1 MEILVGSGPDNR
13 VGSEAVHQL
22 LEQFLQADQH
32 HQPIIFK
39 GSTPGR
45 FFCPGFDLADLC
57 ARPEIEVARAF
68 ESLLHLTRA
77 VFHSGNPVG
86 VVAAGH
92 AAGVGAILVLAADR
106 TVMHQRAKF
115 RFPEINL
122 GLGLFFD
129 VVELLRYRLP
139 PHQAERFLREGV
151 AFSAED
157 ALAMGL
163 VDALTPEK
171 PSASDLDFSA
181 FPAAPAHAARHMKA
195 LCRHGFLQTV
205 SVADQVEQFMQCWTH
220 PQTQA
225 LLRKAL

>member
-1 MEILVGSGPDNR
+1 MDIFVGSGADNSVSSQAIHR
-13 VGSEAVHQL
+13 L

-32 HQPIIFK
+32 NEPIIFK
-39 GSTPGR
+39 GATAGR
-45 FFCPGFDLADLC
+45 FFCSGFDLADLC
-57 ARPEIEVARAF
+57 ARPETEVARAF

-86 VVAAGH
+86 VVAGGH

-106 TVMHQRAKF
+106 CVMQQRSKF

-129 VVELLRYRLP
+129 VVELLRYRL
-139 PHQAERFLREGV
+139 QASQVERFLREGT
-151 AFSAED
+151 AFPADVVFE
-157 ALAMGL
+157 MGL
-163 VDALTPEK
+163 VDALSSGV
-171 PSASDLDFSA
+171 PSESDLDFSV
-181 FPAAPAHAARHMKA
+181 FPKAPSHATRHMKA
-195 LCRHGFLQTV
+195 LCRQGFLQSV
-205 SVADQVEQFMQCWTH
+205 AVADQVEQFMQCWTH